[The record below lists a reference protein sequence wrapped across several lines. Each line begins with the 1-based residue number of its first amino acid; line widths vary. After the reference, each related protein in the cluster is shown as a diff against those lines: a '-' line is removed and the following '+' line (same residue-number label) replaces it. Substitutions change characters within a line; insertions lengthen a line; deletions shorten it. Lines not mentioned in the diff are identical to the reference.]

1 MKNLILI
8 MYTAFV
14 FFFLDGISLNGVFNG
29 YTTLIIFYAA
39 FLALLGITE
48 MRKTKF
54 RVVASMSTVTYI
66 AIVILYF
73 LELSRFGEEQ
83 LVCVRIIAFLTIAF
97 INAYYA
103 SKYNLLNKFVVIFYM
118 IAFGFVLSQFIEAGL
133 PFEAYKNISKI
144 FEQQRFRVEFGF
156 YHINAAGNLGA
167 CMLILSGY
175 IIKEIVMNMKK
186 RIKKGFAL
194 AIVLIIDFI
203 VLSYLL
209 ATGSRTAIL
218 SVILF
223 CVIYGYYRF
232 TTSKSL
238 GGGWKTLLTVCRC
251 SCNAVCYY

>member
-14 FFFLDGISLNGVFNG
+14 FFFLDGISLDGIFNG
-29 YTTLIIFYAA
+29 YTTLIMFYAA
-39 FLALLGITE
+39 FLALLVTYE
-48 MRKTKF
+48 MRKNNF
-54 RVVASMSTVTYI
+54 RVVANTS
-66 AIVILYF
+66 IVIFFTIVTLYF
-73 LELSRFGEEQ
+73 LELLRFGGEH
-83 LVCVRIIAFLTIAF
+83 LVGIRIIAFLTIAF
-97 INAYYA
+97 VNAYYA
-103 SKYNLLNKFVVIFYM
+103 SKYNLLNKFVLIFYV

-133 PFEAYKNISKI
+133 PFEAYKNISTI

-167 CMLILSGY
+167 CLLILSGY
-175 IIKEIVMNMKK
+175 IIKEIAMNMRERVK
-186 RIKKGFAL
+186 RAF
-194 AIVLIIDFI
+194 VLVGMLLMDFF

-238 GGGWKTLLTVCRC
+238 GGVESFAYGLPSQL
-251 SCNAVCYY
+251 